1 MEVRIGVLHAPRE
14 VVFESTE
21 SVDNLQAAVD
31 AAIALGSTLRLHD
44 DKGRVILVPGA
55 LIAYVDIAAA
65 DARRIG
71 FGGAAS

>member
-14 VVFESTE
+14 VMFESTE
-21 SVDNLQAAVD
+21 SVDALQSAVD
-31 AAIALGSTLRLHD
+31 AAIASGSTLRLHD

-55 LIAYVDIAAA
+55 LIAYVDIAAT